1 MSRQTRMMAALGA
14 AVLGIV
20 GASLACGSSP
30 GGGGN
35 DAGSGPIVDVDGG
48 ADAGTLRALVLD
60 DLLAPVT
67 AEELQHVEQEWASR
81 DITARDVTQLASGT
95 VTLGTVP
102 MTYRVLEHVVGGARH
117 VGVVLVPDS
126 LTAPAPVLVYAHG
139 GYTGD
144 GGLPPFSVEELGFR
158 IPGRPLREQLIYVI
172 PSYRGER
179 IRIASTTY
187 SSGGDTLFGITDL
200 TDTAALLSAAL
211 TTTPLADGSRVAIF
225 GESRGGMV
233 ALSLGA
239 LDDRFD
245 LVIDAYGPTDFR
257 VALAG
262 LPPGLFEASVAGA
275 VAAPGDPATLLLRS
289 LIPVDQVTVQP
300 DAGLLI
306 TETGY
311 VEMRRRMAATSAL
324 AAPSRLPATQV
335 HHGTAD
341 TTAQVQYSRALAA
354 AMADAGRPSP
364 SNAFTYF
371 EYDGGSHGLDTL
383 PGAVSRMAEALNREL
398 AP

>member
-1 MSRQTRMMAALGA
+1 MSRQTRMLAALGA

-20 GASLACGSSP
+20 GASVACSSP
-30 GGGGN
+30 AGGGEIP
-35 DAGSGPIVDVDGG
+35 DE
-48 ADAGTLRALVLD
+48 ADAGTPRPLVLGE
-60 DLLAPVT
+60 LLAPVT
-67 AEELQHVEQEWASR
+67 SAELQLVEQEWAAR
-81 DITARDVTQLASGT
+81 DLAARDVTQLASGT

-102 MTYRVLEHVVGGARH
+102 MAYRVLDHLVGGSHH
-117 VGVVLVPDS
+117 VGVVLVPAS

-144 GGLPPFSVEELGFR
+144 GGLPPFTVEELGFR
-158 IPGRPLREQLIYVI
+158 IPGQPLRERLIYVI

-179 IRIASTTY
+179 LRIANTTY
-187 SSGGDTLFGITDL
+187 SSGGDTLIGTTDL
-200 TDTAALLSAAL
+200 TDTAALLSAVF
-211 TTTPLADGSRVAIF
+211 TTTPLADRNRVAIF

-245 LVIDAYGPTDFR
+245 LVIDAYGTTDFR

-262 LPPGLFEASVAGA
+262 VTPELFEAAVAGA

-289 LIPVDQVTVQP
+289 LIPVDEVTVKP

-306 TETGY
+306 TEAGY

-324 AAPSRLPATQV
+324 AAPARLPATQV

-341 TTAQVQYSRALAA
+341 STASVQYSRALAA
-354 AMADAGRPSP
+354 AMADAGRGSP

-371 EYDGGSHGLDTL
+371 EYDGGTHSLDTL

>member
-1 MSRQTRMMAALGA
+1 MSRQTRMLAALGA

-20 GASLACGSSP
+20 GASIACSSPP
-30 GGGGN
+30 GGGEIPN
-35 DAGSGPIVDVDGG
+35 E
-48 ADAGTLRALVLD
+48 ADAGTPRPLVLG

-67 AEELQHVEQEWASR
+67 AAELQLVEQEWAAR
-81 DITARDVTQLASGT
+81 DLAARDVTQLASGT
-95 VTLGTVP
+95 VTLGAVP
-102 MTYRVLEHVVGGARH
+102 MAYRVLDHIVGGAHH
-117 VGVVLVPDS
+117 VGVVLVPAS
-126 LTAPAPVLVYAHG
+126 LTAPAPVLVYTHG

-144 GGLPPFSVEELGFR
+144 GGLPPFTVEELAFR
-158 IPGRPLREQLIYVI
+158 IPGQPLRERLIYVI

-179 IRIASTTY
+179 LRIANTTY
-187 SSGGDTLFGITDL
+187 SSGGDTLFGTTDL
-200 TDTAALLSAAL
+200 ADTAALLSAVF
-211 TTTPLADGSRVAIF
+211 TTTPLADSNRVAIF

-262 LPPGLFEASVAGA
+262 VTPELFGAAVAGA

-289 LIPVDQVTVQP
+289 LIPVDEVTVSP

-306 TETGY
+306 TEAGY

-341 TTAQVQYSRALAA
+341 STAPVQYSRALAA
-354 AMADAGRPSP
+354 AMADAGRGSP

-371 EYDGGSHGLDTL
+371 EYDGGTHGLDTL

>member
-1 MSRQTRMMAALGA
+1 MSRQSRVWMSFGL
-14 AVLGIV
+14 AVLGVV
-20 GASLACGSSP
+20 GSSLACDSST
-30 GGGGN
+30 GGGG
-35 DAGSGPIVDVDGG
+35 GG
-48 ADAGTLRALVLD
+48 GVDAGTPRPLVLG

-67 AEELQHVEQEWASR
+67 AAELQRVEEEWASR
-81 DITARDVTQLASGT
+81 DISARGVTQLASGT
-95 VTLGTVP
+95 VTLGAVP
-102 MTYRVLEHVVGGARH
+102 MTWRVLEHAVDGARH
-117 VGVVLVPDS
+117 VGVVLVPAS
-126 LTAPAPVLVYAHG
+126 LTAPAPVLVYTHG

-144 GGLPPFSVEELGFR
+144 AGLPPFTVEDLASR
-158 IPGRPLREQLIYVI
+158 IPSQPLREKLIYVI

-179 IRIASTTY
+179 VRIANTTY
-187 SSGGDTLFGITDL
+187 SSGGDTLFGTTDL
-200 TDTAALLSAAL
+200 TDTAAFLSAVVA
-211 TTTPLADGSRVAIF
+211 TTPLADVSRVAVF

-245 LVIDAYGPTDFR
+245 LVIDAFGPTDFR

-262 LPPGLFEASVAGA
+262 LPAGLFEAAVAGA
-275 VAAPGDPATLLLRS
+275 VASPEDPATLLLRS
-289 LIPVDQVTVQP
+289 LIPVDQVTVNP
-300 DAGLLI
+300 DAGLII
-306 TETGY
+306 TEAGY

-341 TTAQVQYSRALAA
+341 PSASVQYSRALAA
-354 AMADAGRPSP
+354 AMADAGRVSP
-364 SNAFTYF
+364 SRVFTYF

>member
-1 MSRQTRMMAALGA
+1 MSRQTRVLAALGL
-14 AVLGIV
+14 AVLGVV
-20 GASLACGSSP
+20 GASAACGGPP
-30 GGGGN
+30 GG
-35 DAGSGPIVDVDGG
+35 SGEPPDGV
-48 ADAGTLRALVLD
+48 DAGTPRPLALG

-67 AEELQHVEQEWASR
+67 AEELQRVEQEWASR
-81 DITARDVTQLASGT
+81 DITARDVRQLASGT

-102 MTYRVLEHVVGGARH
+102 MAYRVLEHAVGGARH
-117 VGVVLVPDS
+117 VGVVLVPAS

-144 GGLPPFSVEELGFR
+144 GGLPPFTVEELAFR
-158 IPGRPLREQLIYVI
+158 IPGQPLRERLIYVI

-179 IRIASTTY
+179 LRIANTTY
-187 SSGGDTLFGITDL
+187 GSGGDTLFGTTDL
-200 TDTAALLSAAL
+200 TDTAALLSAVFA
-211 TTTPLADGSRVAIF
+211 TTPLADINRVAIF

-239 LDDRFD
+239 LDERFD
-245 LVIDAYGPTDFR
+245 VVIDAYGPTDFR

-275 VAAPGDPATLLLRS
+275 VAAPEDPSTLLLRS
-289 LIPVDQVTVQP
+289 LIPVDQVTVNP

-306 TETGY
+306 TEAGY
-311 VEMRRRMAATSAL
+311 AEMRRRMAATSAL
-324 AAPSRLPATQV
+324 AAPSRLPVTQV

-341 TTAQVQYSRALAA
+341 STAPVHYSRALAA
-354 AMADAGRPSP
+354 AMADAGRVSP

-371 EYDGGSHGLDTL
+371 EYDGGSHSLDTL
-383 PGAVSRMAEALNREL
+383 PGAVSRMAEVLNREL